1 MCLFSATSFRVSLTG
16 TAATAPTPPLA
27 RAITPSMVPR
37 LPKGRAASCTSR
49 TLAPGVGPRSPARTD
64 CARVSPPGTSPSRS
78 PPSFASQSGGCWTWA
93 AGSATTTC
101 TTSGCDVNGR
111 SARNS
116 IGTPW
121 IGRNCLGSPGPA
133 RTPAPAATITTPT
146 SGRDAAG
153 ELTDPV
159 QRDELDPRRAGRDPG
174 PRRAEDAAEA
184 LARGLRQPPLHAG
197 YRAYLAAQPDLA
209 QEQRVGRERA
219 VPHARHQRCE
229 HRQIRGRL
237 DQADPAR
244 HIDEHVQLPAC
255 HAAAALQH
263 REQDREPAVIEAGRD
278 PLRPGPACLARRISG
293 AAHSRTWPTLPGA
306 PSSSSV

>member
-16 TAATAPTPPLA
+16 TAAPAPTPPRA
-27 RAITPSMVPR
+27 RAITPSMVSR
-37 LPKGRAASCTSR
+37 LTKGRAASCTSTTVASALR
-49 TLAPGVGPRSPARTD
+49 ARSPARTD

-78 PPSFASQSGGCWTWA
+78 PPSFASQSGGCWTWPT
-93 AGSATTTC
+93 GSATTTC
-101 TTSGCDVNGR
+101 ATAGCDVNGR

-133 RTPAPAATITTPT
+133 RTPAPAATITTPM

-159 QRDELDPRRAGRDPG
+159 QRDELDTRGAGRDAR

-197 YRAYLAAQPDLA
+197 HPPYLATQPDLT
-209 QEQRVGRERA
+209 QEQRVGGEGA
-219 VPHARHQRCE
+219 IAHARDQRPQ
-229 HRQIRGRL
+229 HPQIGGRL

-244 HIDEHVQLPAC
+244 DIDEHVQLPAC

-263 REQDREPAVIEAGRD
+263 REQD
-278 PLRPGPACLARRISG
+278 
-293 AAHSRTWPTLPGA
+293 
-306 PSSSSV
+306 

>member
-1 MCLFSATSFRVSLTG
+1 MCLFSATSFTVSLTG
-16 TAATAPTPPLA
+16 TAATAPTPPRA
-27 RAITPSMVPR
+27 RAITPSMVSR
-37 LPKGRAASCTSR
+37 LTRGRAAACTRTTVASAVRARSR
-49 TLAPGVGPRSPARTD
+49 ARPD

-78 PPSFASQSGGCWTWA
+78 PPSFASQSGGCWTWP

-159 QRDELDPRRAGRDPG
+159 QRDELDPRRAGRDPRT
-174 PRRAEDAAEA
+174 RRAEDAAEA
-184 LARGLRQPPLHAG
+184 PARGLRQPPLHAG
-197 YRAYLAAQPDLA
+197 HGPYLAAQPDLA
-209 QEQRVGRERA
+209 
-219 VPHARHQRCE
+219 PE
-229 HRQIRGRL
+229 HRG
-237 DQADPAR
+237 
-244 HIDEHVQLPAC
+244 
-255 HAAAALQH
+255 
-263 REQDREPAVIEAGRD
+263 
-278 PLRPGPACLARRISG
+278 
-293 AAHSRTWPTLPGA
+293 
-306 PSSSSV
+306 